1 MSNDNKKIQLKY
13 LLEERRVEE
22 FYRIL
27 ETTGDLKSN
36 YGDYLITGPINCDEE
51 LERVDSADY
60 ELCAALLTM
69 LLREDYFC
77 NGTFAQRYASGEVAK
92 VILHMIELLEN

>member
-27 ETTGDLKSN
+27 ESTGDLKSN
-36 YGDYLITGPINCDEE
+36 YSDYLITGLINCDEE

-69 LLREDYFC
+69 LLREDHFC
-77 NGTFAQRYASGEVAK
+77 NGTFV
-92 VILHMIELLEN
+92 

>member
-27 ETTGDLKSN
+27 ESTGDLKSN
-36 YGDYLITGPINCDEE
+36 YSDYLITGLIN
-51 LERVDSADY
+51 
-60 ELCAALLTM
+60 
-69 LLREDYFC
+69 
-77 NGTFAQRYASGEVAK
+77 
-92 VILHMIELLEN
+92 